1 MESKETTTEHYE
13 LEFGYTSKEG
23 DKTPSFYRDISITP
37 FPEKEK
43 LQAYLEEKFPMVN
56 IVELGKMSKVNT
68 SIVVTEIEY

>member
-56 IVELGKMSKVNT
+56 IVELGKMSNVNS

>member
-1 MESKETTTEHYE
+1 MESKTTTTEHYE

-56 IVELGKMSKVNT
+56 IVELGKMSKVNVT
-68 SIVVTEIEY
+68 TVETEIEY

>member
-1 MESKETTTEHYE
+1 MESKTTTTEHYE

>member
-13 LEFGYTSKEG
+13 LEFGYCSKEG
-23 DKTPSFYRDISITP
+23 SNEIAYYRDVNIKP

>member
-1 MESKETTTEHYE
+1 MESKTTTTEHYE

-23 DKTPSFYRDISITP
+23 DVTKNWYRDVSIHP

>member
-1 MESKETTTEHYE
+1 MESKTTTTEHYE
-13 LEFGYTSKEG
+13 LEFGYCSKEG

-56 IVELGKMSKVNT
+56 IAELGKMNKVNVT
-68 SIVVTEIEY
+68 TVVTEIEY

>member
-1 MESKETTTEHYE
+1 MESKTTTTEHYE
-13 LEFGYTSKEG
+13 LEFAYTSKEG
-23 DKTPSFYRDISITP
+23 DLTKTFYRDISIKP